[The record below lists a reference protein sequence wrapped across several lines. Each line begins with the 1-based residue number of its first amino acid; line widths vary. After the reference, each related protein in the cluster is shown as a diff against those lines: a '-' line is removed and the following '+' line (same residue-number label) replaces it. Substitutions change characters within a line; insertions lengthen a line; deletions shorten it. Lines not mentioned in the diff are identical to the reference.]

1 MFKTGKPVFLS
12 LIALTA
18 IVAAVMPWNDSHDK
32 KVLQLT
38 GMMEGLRQYHYQPK
52 QVDDDFSLRVYD
64 FFLENLDGS
73 KRFFTKA
80 DLAAL
85 EVYNTSIDDQINN
98 RTFAFYDEATD
109 RYRKAVDKAADWYV
123 KILEQPF
130 DFSVSE
136 DIETN
141 TDKLTWAS
149 DDTELYDRWRAQL
162 KYEVLYRIYDQLQ
175 EPLVIDPEAE
185 PAPSD
190 ERTETQPDKS
200 FEELES
206 EAREEMRERYEEWFK
221 RIKATKSSEYFST
234 YLSSI
239 AGIYDPHTQFFE
251 PVDKAN
257 FDISMSNKLEGI
269 GARLQTEKDETKVV
283 SIIPGGPAWKQ
294 KELEVNDVILKVAQ
308 GSEEPVVV
316 AGMNINEVVSM
327 VRGKKGTEVR
337 LTVRKVDGTVKVI
350 AILREEV
357 ILDEGLAKS
366 LIIRTPSQQDRVG
379 YIRLPRFYADFES
392 KDGSS
397 CAVDMAREIEKL
409 KNENV
414 QGIIIDLRS
423 NGGGSL
429 RDVVTMTGYFIESGP
444 IVQVQARGGKAN
456 LHEDRDPSVLYDGPL
471 IILVNEFSAS
481 ASEIMAAALQDYQ
494 RAVIVGSNATYGK
507 GTVQR
512 FLDLDNAISGNNLHK
527 PLGEVKLTIQNFYR
541 INGGSTQLKGVI
553 PDIVLPD
560 NYSLLDI
567 GEKEYDYA
575 LPFSEI
581 NPVVYDQKVYRTD
594 KILPDV
600 IRMSQNRVDQSPYF
614 QLVRQNAERFK
625 RQRDQ
630 SVFPLQIDQYK
641 QMVETRKAEAEKY
654 KDIYPANASLS
665 VINPAQDLVYIQAD
679 SSRIARNDDFIQAVR
694 KDLHLAETLEILSDM
709 IRLDRQ
715 YVRSRK

>member
-221 RIKATKSSEYFST
+221 RVKATKSSEYFST

-251 PVDKAN
+251 PVDKDN

-316 AGMNINEVVSM
+316 AGMNINEVVAM

-366 LIIRTPSQQDRVG
+366 LIIRTPSQKDRVG

-444 IVQVQARGGKAN
+444 IVQVQARGGKAS

-581 NPVVYDQKVYRTD
+581 NPVVFDQKVYRTD

-614 QLVRQNAERFK
+614 QLVRQNAARFK

-641 QMVETRKAEAEKY
+641 QKVEARKAEAEKY

-665 VINPAQDLVYIQAD
+665 VTNPAQDLVYIQAD
-679 SSRIARNDDFIQAVR
+679 SIRIARNDDFIQAVR

>member
-64 FFLENLDGS
+64 FYLENLDGS

-85 EVYNTSIDDQINN
+85 EVYKTSIDDQINN
-98 RTFAFYDEATD
+98 RTFNFYDDATD

-136 DIETN
+136 HIETN
-141 TDKLTWAS
+141 TDKLAWAA

-185 PAPSD
+185 PTPSD
-190 ERTETQPDKS
+190 KRPETQPEKS

-206 EAREEMRERYEEWFK
+206 EARQEMLERYEEWFK
-221 RIKATKSSEYFST
+221 RVKSTKSSEYFST

-308 GSEEPVVV
+308 GSDEPVVV

-444 IVQVQARGGKAN
+444 IVQVQARGGKAS

-600 IRMSQNRVDQSPYF
+600 VKMSQNRVEQSPYF
-614 QLVRQNAERFK
+614 RLVRQNAERFK

-630 SVFPLQIDQYK
+630 SVVPLQIDQYK
-641 QMVETRKAEAEKY
+641 QMVESRKSEAEKY

-665 VINPAQDLVYIQAD
+665 VTNPAQDLVYIKAD
-679 SSRIARNDDFIQAVR
+679 SSRIARNDDFIQGVR